1 MSFRKF
7 IILIAASAIFST
19 LSWLALIYF
28 TEPSADFWQMIL
40 LYFSLFLSLI
50 GVIFLIG
57 LFFRI
62 KLGNDTF
69 YFNYLKITG
78 RQAILFSVLLVGCL
92 FLQERRLLIW
102 WNVLFLIAAV
112 ALLEFFALSRKKKI

>member
-7 IILIAASAIFST
+7 IILVAAGTIFSA

-28 TEPSADFWQMIL
+28 TEPSANFWQMML
-40 LYFSLFLSLI
+40 FYFSLFLSLA
-50 GVIFLIG
+50 GLIFLIS

-62 KLGNDTF
+62 KLGHDTF

-78 RQAILFSVLLVGCL
+78 RQAILFSVLLVSCL
-92 FLQERRLLIW
+92 FLQERRLLTW
-102 WNVLFLIAAV
+102 WNVLFLIGAI
-112 ALLEFFALSRKKKI
+112 ALLELFALSRKGKI